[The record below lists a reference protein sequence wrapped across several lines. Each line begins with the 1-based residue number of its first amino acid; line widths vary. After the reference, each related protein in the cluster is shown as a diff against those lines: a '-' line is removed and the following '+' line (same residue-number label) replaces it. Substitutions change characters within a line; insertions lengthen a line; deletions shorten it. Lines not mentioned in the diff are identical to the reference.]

1 MSAEQKL
8 DVTADVNA
16 DVAGTLRLSKG
27 AWLFAPDGVDVLLRV
42 DPVPAPASEGFLSQS
57 VRARLVVQGHV
68 VTDVNG
74 GDAIRPR
81 TGVPSLLLGTVL
93 GVLDDALVVDTGV
106 VFMVRGAGPG
116 IVGAT
121 VAVAVDD
128 AVDAHGIRCELR

>member
-1 MSAEQKL
+1 VSADQNL
-8 DVTADVNA
+8 DVNA
-16 DVAGTLRLSKG
+16 DVKGTLRLSKG

-42 DPVPAPASEGFLSQS
+42 DPVPAPATDGFLSQS
-57 VRARLVVQGHV
+57 ARVRLVVHGHV
-68 VTDVNG
+68 VTDVSG

-93 GVLDDALVVDTGV
+93 GVLDGALVVDTGV
-106 VFMVRGAGPG
+106 AFMVRGAGAS

-128 AVDAHGIRCELR
+128 ATDARGIRCELR

>member
-1 MSAEQKL
+1 MSQAI
-8 DVTADVNA
+8 
-16 DVAGTLRLSKG
+16 
-27 AWLFAPDGVDVLLRV
+27 
-42 DPVPAPASEGFLSQS
+42 
-57 VRARLVVQGHV
+57 RARLVVQGHV

-93 GVLDDALVVDTGV
+93 GELDDALLVDTGV

-128 AVDAHGIRCELR
+128 AVDAHGILCELR

>member
-1 MSAEQKL
+1 MSDQ
-8 DVTADVNA
+8 NA
-16 DVAGTLRLSKG
+16 DMNGTLNATVAGTLRLSKG

-42 DPVPAPASEGFLSQS
+42 DPVPAPATEGFLSQAI
-57 VRARLVVQGHV
+57 RARLVVQGHV

-93 GVLDDALVVDTGV
+93 GELDDALLVDTGV